1 MKNIIRKS
9 LKFAL
14 IFIVGLLISVNAFIL
29 LSGRFYLY
37 KGIANTYLIGRSG
50 PSIYDKDVFY
60 NATLHKSEKNSDF
73 VLHEKYNTQT
83 LPKDYRK
90 FIEELDTR
98 ALLVFKGDT
107 LLYEE
112 YWDQHTDETVSNS
125 FSVAKTVT
133 ALLVG
138 IAIEEG
144 KIKSLDDKVAD
155 YIPEFKEKGRE
166 RISIRHLLQMSSG
179 LDWEESSKNPL
190 SHNAESYYGTDL
202 YGLVTRQNLIEEPG
216 KHFKYQSGN
225 SQILAFVVEKATGQD
240 LTSYAEEMI
249 WKKIGAED
257 DAYWNLDKENGDE
270 KAFCCLYATARDF
283 GRIGKLLL
291 NKGKFDEEQV
301 VPEWFYD
308 EMIRPA
314 QMTTDEGISN
324 YRYGLHIWTYFGNAN
339 PAYYCRGIKG
349 QYIITIPDENL
360 VIVRMGEDRKENFI
374 IPEHLKNDKAYLEEN
389 KYNVGH
395 CVGLFQYIALGKML
409 ASQIE

>member
-1 MKNIIRKS
+1 MKKIIRKI
-9 LKFAL
+9 LKFTL
-14 IFIVGLLISVNAFIL
+14 IFVLGVFISVNLFIL

-37 KGIANTYLIGRSG
+37 RGIANTYLIGKTG
-50 PSIYDKDVFY
+50 PTIYDKDVFY
-60 NATLHKSEKNSDF
+60 SSTLKKSSKESEF

-83 LPKDYRK
+83 VPKDYRN
-90 FIEELDTR
+90 FIEDLETR
-98 ALLVFKGDT
+98 ALLVFRGDT

-112 YWDQHTDETVSNS
+112 YWDNHKEETVSNS

-138 IAIEEG
+138 IAVEEG
-144 KIKSLDDKVAD
+144 DIESLDDKVAD

-166 RISIRHLLQMSSG
+166 NISIRHLLQMSSG
-179 LDWEESSKNPL
+179 LDWEESGKNPL

-202 YGLVTRQNLIEEPG
+202 YGLVTRQNLIDEPG

-225 SQILAFVVEKATGQD
+225 SQILAFVVEKATGRD
-240 LTSYAEEMI
+240 LTEYATDKI
-249 WKKIGAED
+249 WSKIGAED
-257 DAYWNLDKENGDE
+257 DAYWNLDKEDGAE

-291 NKGKFDEEQV
+291 NKGNYDGEQI
-301 VPEWFYD
+301 VPEWYYD
-308 EMIRPA
+308 EMIEPA
-314 QMTTDEGISN
+314 QMTTDEGVSN
-324 YRYGLHIWTYFGNAN
+324 YRYGLHIWTYFGNAS
-339 PAYYCRGIKG
+339 PVYYCRGIKG

-360 VIVRMGEDRKENFI
+360 VIVRMGEDRKENFV
-374 IPEHLKNDKAYLEEN
+374 IPDHFKDDKAYLEQN

-395 CVGLFQYIALGKML
+395 CLGLFQYIALGKMM